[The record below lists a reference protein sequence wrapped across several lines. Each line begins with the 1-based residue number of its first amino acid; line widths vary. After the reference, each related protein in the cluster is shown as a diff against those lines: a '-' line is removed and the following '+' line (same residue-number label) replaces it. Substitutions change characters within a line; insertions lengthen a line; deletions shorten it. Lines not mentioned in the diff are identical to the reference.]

1 MKSFRRRAVGLVV
14 AVAAL
19 TALAAPSSAGASA
32 ATQWNLNAT
41 TVLTGPAS
49 WQAPPVS
56 MLHLAMVHAAVYD
69 AVNAIDGGY
78 APYLVSPSATP
89 FDSQDAAAAS
99 AAYHVLTSILIDVPG
114 DQSAVQTTLDAMYAA
129 ALHPSQIPD
138 GLAKTRGIAV
148 GVAAA
153 NAMIVARTGD
163 GRFGACCFTVPAVP
177 GPGDWR
183 PLASGNDPNG
193 WIRNVTPF
201 LINSAAQF
209 RTKGPWPLT
218 SPQYA
223 REFDEVKALGA
234 KTNSTR
240 TQHQTDAAVYWAQH
254 PGRTWSR
261 IVRGLETERGL
272 STADGARLYAQIY
285 LTAADSAISVWA
297 DKEYW
302 GFWRPLTAIQE
313 AGSDG
318 NSRTD
323 ADPTWDSLIAS
334 PPYPDHPSG
343 HLGLSGSHI
352 ETLSEFFHTDH
363 MAWTDTVPATAT
375 TPAITMSY
383 TRLSEALDEIISVR
397 VWSGIHFRRA
407 DEQSARPREG
417 RSRSGASTTTSRRR
431 TEVETEAA
439 GRADERPPSRGRDD
453 RPETLSTDAPRA
465 DG

>member
-1 MKSFRRRAVGLVV
+1 VKSFRKRAVGLVV

-32 ATQWNLNAT
+32 ATRWNLNAT
-41 TVLTGPAS
+41 NALIVTAG
-49 WQAPPVS
+49 QAPPVS
-56 MLHLAMVHAAVYD
+56 MLHLAMVHGAVYD

-78 APYLVSPSATP
+78 TPYLVSPDATP
-89 FDSQDAAAAS
+89 FDSQDAAAAT
-99 AAYHVLTSILIDVPG
+99 AAYYVLKSILPSQLG
-114 DQSAVQTTLDAMYAA
+114 TLTTLYNTDPAIDP
-129 ALHPSQIPD
+129 LVTPD
-138 GLAKTRGIAV
+138 SPAKAGGIAA

-183 PLASGNDPNG
+183 PVTPGANDPNG

-201 LINSAAQF
+201 LIQSASQF
-209 RTKGPWPLT
+209 RTRGPYALT
-218 SPQYA
+218 SPQYT
-223 REFDEVKALGA
+223 REFNEVKAIGA

-240 TQHQTDAAVYWAQH
+240 TQHQSDAAVYWAQH

-285 LTAADSAISVWA
+285 LTAADAAISVWA

-302 GFWRPLTAIQE
+302 GFWRPITAIRE
-313 AGSDG
+313 AATDG
-318 NSRTD
+318 NPATV
-323 ADPTWDSLIAS
+323 ADPTWDSWIAN

-363 MAWTDTVPATAT
+363 MSWTDTVPATAT

-383 TRLSEALDEIISVR
+383 SKLSDALDEIISVR
-397 VWSGIHFRRA
+397 VWSGIHFRNP
-407 DEQSARPREG
+407 DEQSARLAKEIAKG
-417 RSRSGASTTTSRRR
+417 RKHHYFEKAH
-431 TEVETEAA
+431 
-439 GRADERPPSRGRDD
+439 
-453 RPETLSTDAPRA
+453 
-465 DG
+465 

>member
-1 MKSFRRRAVGLVV
+1 MKSFRRRAVGVVV

-41 TVLTGPAS
+41 TILTGSAA

-78 APYLVSPSATP
+78 TPYLASPSATP

-114 DQSAVQTTLDAMYAA
+114 DQSAEQTALNAMYAA
-129 ALHPSQIPD
+129 ALLPSQIPD
-138 GLAKTRGIAV
+138 GSAKTQGIAV
-148 GVAAA
+148 GLAAA
-153 NAMIVARTGD
+153 NAMILARTGD

-177 GPGDWR
+177 GPGDWV

-201 LINSAAQF
+201 LIQDALQF
-209 RTKGPWPLT
+209 RTKGHWPLT

-223 REFDEVKALGA
+223 REFDEVKAIGA

-240 TQHQTDAAVYWAQH
+240 TQHQTDAATYWAVH

-261 IVRGLETERGL
+261 IVRGIDLDHGL

-285 LTAADSAISVWA
+285 LTAADAAISVWA
-297 DKEYW
+297 EKEYW
-302 GFWRPLTAIQE
+302 GFWRPLTAIRE
-313 AGSDG
+313 AATDG
-318 NSRTD
+318 NPRTE
-323 ADPTWDSLIAS
+323 ADPTWDSLIGN

-352 ETLSEFFHTDH
+352 ETLQEFFHTDQIG
-363 MAWTDTVPATAT
+363 WTDTIPGT
-375 TPAITMSY
+375 TMTMSY
-383 TRLSEALDEIISVR
+383 SKLSDALNEIIDVR
-397 VWSGIHFRRA
+397 IWSGIHFRAA
-407 DEQSARPREG
+407 DEQSADLAKDIAKWRKHHYFKK
-417 RSRSGASTTTSRRR
+417 AH
-431 TEVETEAA
+431 
-439 GRADERPPSRGRDD
+439 
-453 RPETLSTDAPRA
+453 
-465 DG
+465 